1 VRKAAAEALGKIGDP
16 EEVGFLMR
24 DLADRDEDVQS
35 AGAKTLISALA
46 GESWYASYTAAV
58 ALVRM
63 IRDRELVRAVYK
75 ALVVSLEDQ
84 DVAVRY
90 AGAKVIGIIL
100 SALKDEHWGVSITA
114 AKTLEKRGDRVV
126 VERQLLRAIFRDDDW
141 GVDQA
146 LAELGGPR
154 AVKAL
159 VGLLEDEDVKVRYAA
174 AEALERL
181 EERFYFRACVDSKK
195 WLIRSKHTRRSRKTA
210 EREAKQMAQVV
221 GGAPNVEFWLREHGL
236 RPRDPD
242 GTVDSYAVH
251 EQDPT
256 SIYETFDDKTELE
269 DISSDL
275 DAPDPIGDAF
285 RAAAVVVC
293 ERQIATLLQK
303 SARTRSEQQPY
314 VRERQSRKRKDETR
328 KILEVLKPRERAI
341 LEMRFGLDTG
351 KERTLEEVGKEF
363 GSTRERIRQIEA
375 KALSKLRSP
384 SMGGTLLVE
393 QAT

>member
-1 VRKAAAEALGKIGDP
+1 MPWEIIEELKNKRDVEGLIAALQDGDLRKAAAEALVSLGPQAVKPLIALLRDDVLGVRKAAAEALGKIGDPQAVKPLIALVRDDDWYVREAAAEALGKIGDP

-24 DLADRDEDVQS
+24 DLADRDEDVQY

-46 GESWYASYTAAV
+46 GESWYARYTAAV

-63 IRDRELVRAVYK
+63 IRDRELDRAVYK
-75 ALVVSLEDQ
+75 ALVAFLEDQ
-84 DVAVRY
+84 DVKVRY
-90 AGAKVIGIIL
+90 AAAKVIGIIL
-100 SALKDEHWGVSITA
+100 SALKDEHWGVSIRA
-114 AKTLEKRGDRVV
+114 AKTPEKRGDRVV

-159 VGLLEDEDVKVRYAA
+159 VRLLEDEDVKVRYAA
-174 AEALERL
+174 AEALEGL

-210 EREAKQMAQVV
+210 EREAKQMAHVV

-256 SIYETFDDKTELE
+256 SMYETFDDKTELE

-275 DAPDPIGDAF
+275 DAPDPICDAL
-285 RAAAVVVC
+285 RAAATVVC
-293 ERQIATLLQK
+293 AGKAASVGTR
-303 SARTRSEQQPY
+303 SARC
-314 VRERQSRKRKDETR
+314 
-328 KILEVLKPRERAI
+328 
-341 LEMRFGLDTG
+341 
-351 KERTLEEVGKEF
+351 
-363 GSTRERIRQIEA
+363 
-375 KALSKLRSP
+375 
-384 SMGGTLLVE
+384 
-393 QAT
+393 